1 MVKIL
6 GLFNNLKIHIHGIPY
21 IVIFIIMKNNVMN
34 AINELCPIVRQTL
47 VERYQSFP

>member
-6 GLFNNLKIHIHGIPY
+6 GLLNNLTIQIHGIPY
-21 IVIFIIMKNNVMN
+21 IFIFIIMKNNVMN
-34 AINELCPIVRQTL
+34 AINELCHVVRQTL

>member
-1 MVKIL
+1 MVKLL

-34 AINELCPIVRQTL
+34 AINELYPIVKQTL